1 MRLATSPVD
10 STVSVP
16 SSAASPS
23 SSHAR
28 RRWSSRRWVTAL
40 LTALVLAGVSSVVS
54 PSSAGA
60 DVPAVVDVTDGA
72 QRLVDTRPGYATA
85 DMQFAGIGRLP
96 ADSVLR
102 VPVAGR
108 VSSGSDLQLAVVNAT
123 VVDPSDRG
131 YVTLFSCDDTRPVA
145 SNLNYTA
152 GITRAV
158 LAVVPVADDG
168 TICVYTRSSTHLV
181 VDASATSM
189 EGAGNVP
196 VGPARLLD
204 TRPGRPTV
212 DGRLAGGG
220 VRPAGT
226 SIEIPVA
233 GRGGVPEDATKVG
246 LSVTAVDARAPG
258 FLLVHTCG
266 DPLPTASTLN
276 FGAGETI
283 ANAAFARLDA
293 RGSVCVFT
301 YSPTDLVVDVV
312 AAFGDDL
319 QLLGS
324 PARLFDSRA
333 GRPTVDGAGVGGG
346 PLGPGSVREI
356 AVAGRAGIPADAGA
370 VVLNVVA
377 AEPQAQGHLRL
388 YPSGTNLPNA
398 SNLNYRTGSNIA
410 NAVVVGVGADGAA
423 CVYASQTTHVVV
435 DVVGWLPGTAA
446 SSDSDCGRPSLFPG
460 RRIVA
465 LYGNDTA
472 AALGVLG
479 EQPPDEAADRLEQI
493 AAPYRQGDRPVQGAF
508 ELIATIATAAPGP
521 SGLYRSVSSDEH
533 VQRYLDAAVANGL
546 LLILDIQPGQS
557 DFLTEL
563 RRYESFLRRPEVHV
577 ALDPEWNVDPG
588 QVPGE
593 VVGQVDATEVN
604 AVAEYLSEIVVEEN
618 LPEKMLVVHQFQDR
632 MLTNRELLREPDGI
646 AVTIHMDGFGTQEQ
660 KLTTY
665 EIVQAAPPFNNGF
678 KLFFDEDIDMF
689 TPAEVLQLDPVPDL
703 ITYQ

>member
-1 MRLATSPVD
+1 
-10 STVSVP
+10 
-16 SSAASPS
+16 
-23 SSHAR
+23 
-28 RRWSSRRWVTAL
+28 L
-40 LTALVLAGVSSVVS
+40 LTAFLLAVTAAAVS
-54 PSSAGA
+54 PRPAGA
-60 DVPAVVDVTDGA
+60 DVPAVVDVADGA
-72 QRLVDTRPGYATA
+72 RRLVDTRPGYSTA
-85 DMQFAGIGRLP
+85 DMQLAGIGRRP

-108 VSSGSDLQLAVVNAT
+108 ASLGTDLELAVVNAT
-123 VVDPSDRG
+123 AVDPSDRG
-131 YVTLFSCDDTRPVA
+131 YLTLFSCDDPRPVA

-152 GITRAV
+152 GVTRAV
-158 LAVVPVADDG
+158 LAVVPVAEDG
-168 TICVYTRSSTHLV
+168 TICVYTRSATHLV
-181 VDASATSM
+181 IDAAATSM
-189 EGAGNVP
+189 DSAGNMP

-204 TRPGRPTV
+204 TRPGRSTV

-220 VRPAGT
+220 VRSAGT
-226 SIEIPVA
+226 TIEIPVA
-233 GRGGVPEDATKVG
+233 GRGGVPADATKVG

-276 FGAGETI
+276 YGTGQTI

-293 RGSVCVFT
+293 QGSICVFT

-319 QLLGS
+319 ELLTS
-324 PARLFDSRA
+324 PQRLFDSRA
-333 GRPTVDGAGVGGG
+333 GRPTVDGDGVGSG
-346 PLGPGSVREI
+346 PLGPGGVREI
-356 AVAGRAGIPADAGA
+356 VVAGRGGIPADAGA

-377 AEPQAQGHLRL
+377 AEPQGQGNLRL
-388 YPSGTNLPNA
+388 YPAGTDLPNA
-398 SNLNYRTGSNIA
+398 SNLNFRPGSNIA
-410 NAVVVGVGADGAA
+410 NAAVVGVGADGAA

-435 DVVGWLPGTAA
+435 DVVGWLPANAA
-446 SSDSDCGRPSLFPG
+446 SPESDCGRPSLFPG

-508 ELIATIATAAPGP
+508 ELIATIATSAPGP
-521 SGLYRSVSSDEH
+521 SGLYRSVSSDAH

-563 RRYESFLRRPEVHV
+563 RRYEPFLRRPEVHV

-604 AVAEYLSEIVVEEN
+604 AVADYLSAIVVEEN

-632 MLTNRELLREPDGI
+632 MLTRSDLLREPEGV
-646 AVTIHMDGFGTQEQ
+646 AVTIHMDGFGTQQQ

-665 EIVQAAPPFNNGF
+665 EIVQVEPPFNNGF